1 VPVFEYKALDAQG
14 KEVKGI
20 VDADTAAAARI
31 KLRSQGIY
39 PTYTSAADEKKTA
52 IARKRLVRISPRD
65 LALPMRQLATLL
77 GSGLP
82 LVESLSALIEQTE
95 KPSLRKIFSQIRE
108 EVLRGKSLSAAMGE
122 HPRVFSNL
130 QVNMIR
136 AGESSGG
143 LEIVLDRQAELMEKR
158 LELSQRVRSTLMYP
172 IFMAVI
178 GTSVLIFLMSFVVP
192 TVTTIFKET
201 GQALPLPTKLLISFG
216 SALQKTWWVFGL
228 IGMAMLFFW
237 IRFTRTERGRKV
249 KDRAMLKI
257 PLWGVLQVKF
267 IIARF
272 FRTLGTLLLSGVPLL
287 PSMDISGAVAGNAIF
302 EEAIKSMKNQV
313 AEGKSLALPLKNAGI
328 FPPMAVHM
336 VQSGEKSGKLEPMLL
351 RVAET
356 YEKEA
361 ANSINGFTSLLEPI
375 MILCMGLIVGFI
387 VLAILLPI
395 LEMSQVVR

>member
-1 VPVFEYKALDAQG
+1 VFEYKALDARG

-20 VDADTAAAARI
+20 IDADNPAAARV

-39 PTYTSAADEKKTA
+39 PTYTSATDEKKLA
-52 IARKRLVRISPRD
+52 IAPRRLGRISAKD

-82 LVESLSALIEQTE
+82 LVESLSALIEQTG
-95 KPSLRKIFSQIRE
+95 KPQLRKIFSQIRE
-108 EVLRGKSLSAAMGE
+108 EVLKGKSLSAAMAE
-122 HPRVFSNL
+122 HARVFSEL
-130 QVNMIR
+130 QVSMVR

-158 LELSQRVRSTLMYP
+158 LELLQRIRSTLMYP

-178 GTSVLIFLMSFVVP
+178 GTAVLIFLMSFVVP

-201 GQALPLPTKLLISFG
+201 GQVLPLPTKLLISIG
-216 SALQKTWWVFGL
+216 STLQRTWWVLGL
-228 IGMAMLFFW
+228 ISAALVFFW
-237 IRFTRTERGRKV
+237 FRFTRTEKGRRV
-249 KDRAMLKI
+249 RDRAILKI

-267 IIARF
+267 IVARF
-272 FRTLGTLLLSGVPLL
+272 FRTLGTLLISGVPLL
-287 PSMDISGAVAGNAIF
+287 PSMDISCAVAGNAIF

-328 FPPMAVHM
+328 FPPLAVHM
-336 VQSGEKSGKLEPMLL
+336 IQSGEKSGKLEPMLL

-361 ANSINGFTSLLEPI
+361 ANSINGLASLLEPV
-375 MILCMGLIVGFI
+375 MILGMGLIVGFI

-395 LEMSQVVR
+395 LEMSQVIR